1 MCKWNSLLNMWHNVL
16 GSLYLKLHKT
26 LVNLQIQ
33 KLISN
38 KMRICRYLTRHTRLG
53 KKYILKY
60 VRNLELAIYLRSIQH
75 LGKVGKQVMTGDSG

>member
-1 MCKWNSLLNMWHNVL
+1 VL

-26 LVNLQIQ
+26 LVNLHIQ

-38 KMRICRYLTRHTRLG
+38 KMRICRYLTRRTRLG

-60 VRNLELAIYLRSIQH
+60 VRNLVLAIYMRSIQH
-75 LGKVGKQVMTGDSG
+75 LGKVGQTI